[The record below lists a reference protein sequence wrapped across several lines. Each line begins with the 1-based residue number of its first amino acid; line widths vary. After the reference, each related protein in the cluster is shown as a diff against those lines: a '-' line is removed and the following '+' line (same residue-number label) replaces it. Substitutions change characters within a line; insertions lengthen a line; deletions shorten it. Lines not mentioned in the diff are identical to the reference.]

1 MSDSPWMPSPSRT
14 TGNAASTPVGRII
27 EVATVLLL
35 GLATVGS
42 AWSAYQVSQ
51 WNGLE
56 TDEARIAASYRI
68 DASREYALATQIIAY
83 DAAVVSQFAQAVALD
98 NEALQT
104 FLEATLVRPGFRPI
118 IEDWRRQI
126 DEGGTPTNLLED
138 MEYREGLFAASEEA
152 DTEAAAAAVR
162 SEDAGSNAE
171 DYVRLTLFFA
181 TALFFAGVTASF
193 NTRFTKVV
201 LLTAATAVLLFA
213 GAQLISYPVA

>member
-1 MSDSPWMPSPSRT
+1 MPAPSRAR
-14 TGNAASTPVGRII
+14 GASAPTAVGRII

-56 TDEARIAASYRI
+56 TDEARIANSHRI
-68 DASREYALATQIIAY
+68 DASREYALATQIVAY

-104 FLEATLVRPGFRPI
+104 FLDATLIRPGFRPI
-118 IEDWRRQI
+118 VEEWRQQI
-126 DEGGTPTNLLED
+126 ADGATPTNLLENE
-138 MEYREGLFAASEEA
+138 EYKAGLFAASEAA
-152 DTEAAAAAVR
+152 DNEAAAASIR
-162 SEDAGSNAE
+162 SVEAGSNAE
-171 DYVRLTLFFA
+171 DYVLLTLFFA

-193 NTRFTKVV
+193 NTRFTKIV
-201 LLTAATAVLLFA
+201 LLTAAAAVLLFA
-213 GAQLISYPVA
+213 GAQLVAYPVA